1 MKRVPLISAAGAVML
16 LLGQSTFA
24 AANVGPIA
32 DVLCSA
38 GADMRERL
46 ETYYRAERSWA
57 GMRGP
62 DEVMELWQDADG
74 DWTLIIRYAGGN
86 WCIVAMG
93 EALEPFSQMPHS

>member
-1 MKRVPLISAAGAVML
+1 MKGISLISAAGAVAL

-24 AANVGPIA
+24 VANGGPIA

-38 GADMRERL
+38 GADMRDRL
-46 ETYYRAERSWA
+46 ETHYRAERSWA
-57 GMRGP
+57 GLRGP

-74 DWTLIIRYAGGN
+74 DWTLIIRHASGN

-93 EALEPFSQMPHS
+93 DALEPFSHSPHS